1 MAKLKDRY
9 ANALLELSEEKGTLE
24 KDIEQATFIRD
35 IFRNSDV
42 QAFLLNPHF
51 PDSAKHQLFH
61 NAFLKNL
68 SNHLMGFLYHMV
80 GKSRE
85 SLIVPALTEYIKCS
99 NRRLGKIE
107 AKVVSAKAL
116 TEKQVEFIRTLLSQ
130 KLHMQVEV
138 KAAVDPNVIG
148 GFYVLVNGYI
158 FDRTVRT
165 DLNDMKERLKR
176 GNVNDR

>member
-1 MAKLKDRY
+1 
-9 ANALLELSEEKGTLE
+9 
-24 KDIEQATFIRD
+24 
-35 IFRNSDV
+35 
-42 QAFLLNPHF
+42 
-51 PDSAKHQLFH
+51 
-61 NAFLKNL
+61 
-68 SNHLMGFLYHMV
+68 
-80 GKSRE
+80 
-85 SLIVPALTEYIKCS
+85 
-99 NRRLGKIE
+99 LGKIE